1 MSFFIAPF
9 LSEIGI
15 GISTVLA
22 AEGVSSG
29 IAYTVGG
36 LAVGELSKQID
47 GTLEAAINSIVG
59 KESVDKAK
67 ADASGILT
75 QGFNA
80 ADAVLT
86 GNTSAFTIKI
96 KNSAYQDHINGV
108 VDTSQGIAVPPPRLP
123 SYSPKELSDL
133 LVKHT
138 TMLSYSDLSNPSV
151 ISDVGLAVSDS
162 KVESLTLLQKLN
174 TFAASKVIPKNDLF
188 DSIYTV
194 YTGKVITDKTVL
206 MSFDQEKK
214 LIRFDWNDEV
224 NDTHTLFQN
233 TGLVVPSVYGTFGGI
248 NSINNAYPKDLLD
261 TFFCFHDQ
269 SYTGNIFSLKGD
281 YQLISRLTQNMNR
294 FSPEA
299 QAFAKTT
306 IIYFSTIGHVLASIK
321 GSLPDSITKQVVPNL
336 TKDDIFPVVQPEAQ
350 SLPNADYII
359 ARFNFYKELESSFI
373 ESSKQH
379 GIYAPSGVSSQLRLA
394 QEFGN
399 IMITEL

>member
-9 LSEIGI
+9 LAEIGI
-15 GISTVLA
+15 GVSAALT

-29 IAYTVGG
+29 VAYAIGG
-36 LAVGELSKQID
+36 LAVGELSKKID
-47 GTLEAAINSIVG
+47 NGLEAAINGIVG
-59 KESVDKAK
+59 KDAVDKVK
-67 ADASGILT
+67 SDASELLT
-75 QGFNA
+75 QSLNA
-80 ADAVLT
+80 ADALLT

-108 VDTSQGIAVPPPRLP
+108 VDTSQGIAVPPPKLP

-138 TMLSYSDLSNPSV
+138 TLLSYSDLSNPQV
-151 ISDVGLAVSDS
+151 ISDVGIAVSDS
-162 KVESLTLLQKLN
+162 KVKSLTLLQKLN
-174 TFAASKVIPKNDLF
+174 TFAAKKVLPKNDLF
-188 DSIYTV
+188 YKMFAV
-194 YTGKVITDKTVL
+194 YNGKVITEKTVL

-233 TGLVVPSVYGTFGGI
+233 TGIVVPSIYGVFGGI
-248 NSINNAYPKDLLD
+248 NSINNAYPSDLLD

-269 SYTGNIFSLKGD
+269 SYTGNMFSLEGD
-281 YQLISRLTQNMNR
+281 YQLISRLVQNMNR

-299 QAFAKTT
+299 QAFAKTS
-306 IIYFSTIGHVLASIK
+306 IIYFSTIGHVLANIK

-359 ARFNFYKELESSFI
+359 ARFNFYKELEQTFI

-379 GIYAPSGVSSQLRLA
+379 GIYAPSGAGAQLRLA